1 MGSGYGGKDLN
12 MQMVTADKGNNC
24 RTTVVIPNWNGKQY
38 IEACLDSVFL
48 STKVP
53 TVIVV
58 DNGSTDGSDQ
68 IVAKK
73 YPQVQLVCLSENTG
87 FCHAVNVGIEKTQS
101 EFVFLLNNDTV
112 IDQKCIEQ
120 LEKVMDSSENLFS
133 AGAKMIN
140 MKFPEKLDDAGDFFC
155 ALGWAFAR
163 GKDKPVERYQKNDR
177 IFAACAGA
185 AMYRRSLF
193 PEVGLFD
200 ENHFAYLE
208 DVDIGYRANIMGYWN
223 AFAPNAL
230 VFHAGSGSSGS
241 RHNTF
246 KVDLTSRNSVYL
258 LYKNMPVLQ
267 LILNMPL
274 LLIGYL
280 IKFSFFALKGMGG
293 TYLRGL
299 SKGVA
304 LAFSQKGREKKVIF
318 HLKNVSNYF
327 RIQWDLW
334 IGILRR
340 VF

>member
-1 MGSGYGGKDLN
+1 MS
-12 MQMVTADKGNNC
+12 MQMVAADKEKKC

-38 IEACLDSVFL
+38 IEACLDSVYL
-48 STKVP
+48 STKIP

-58 DNGSTDGSDQ
+58 DNGSVDGSDQ
-68 IVAKK
+68 IVAEK
-73 YPQVQLVCLSENTG
+73 YPQVQLVSLSENTG

-112 IDQKCIEQ
+112 IDQKCIEE
-120 LEKVMDSSENLFS
+120 LEKMMDSSEKLFS
-133 AGAKMIN
+133 VGAKMIN

-163 GKDKPVERYQKNDR
+163 GKDKPVENYQKNDR

-185 AMYRRSLF
+185 AMYRKSLF
-193 PEVGLFD
+193 SEVGLFD

-208 DVDIGYRANIMGYWN
+208 DIDIGYRANIMGYRN
-223 AFAPNAL
+223 AFAADAL

-241 RHNTF
+241 RHNAF
-246 KVDLTSRNSVYL
+246 KVDLSSRNSIYL

-267 LILNMPL
+267 LILNLPL

-280 IKFSFFALKGMGG
+280 IKFLFFTLKGMGNV
-293 TYLRGL
+293 YLRGL
-299 SKGVA
+299 GKGFS
-304 LAFSQKGREKKVIF
+304 LAFSQKGREKKVTF
-318 HLKNVSNYF
+318 HLKNLGNYF